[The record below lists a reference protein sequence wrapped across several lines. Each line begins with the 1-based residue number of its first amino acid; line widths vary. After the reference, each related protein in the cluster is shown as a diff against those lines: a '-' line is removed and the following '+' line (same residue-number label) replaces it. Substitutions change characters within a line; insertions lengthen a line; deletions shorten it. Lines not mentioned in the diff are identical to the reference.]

1 MARRD
6 FVSIPAVPDDI
17 KQQFPGL
24 AAHLSVLGENI
35 ELLAGL
41 RGASDNYAVLKGDV
55 AVAYPASVTATAS
68 SVQSVIDDL
77 TRLQTTVSTLLA
89 VLKSN

>member
-41 RGASDNYAVLKGDV
+41 RGASDNHAVLKGMSRSRIRHLLLQQHL
-55 AVAYPASVTATAS
+55 AYNP
-68 SVQSVIDDL
+68 
-77 TRLQTTVSTLLA
+77 
-89 VLKSN
+89 